1 MATDIPKIKV
11 AVVGG
16 GAFGEEHLRTFASM
30 PHIEI
35 GGVYTLDNTRGEELC
50 ARYGGRN
57 YPILQALA
65 EDESVELVSIATP
78 ENQHLEPFNVLS
90 QSGKAI
96 YVEKPLASSLAEARK
111 MLELSKSILA
121 MSGHCLRFEQR
132 LATVFER
139 LRGVPKYHFQS
150 RNRRTRVEKETYGR
164 VHPAYSMLCHEIELS
179 NAFAESTF
187 KRVIALETKY
197 SEGQVDGMS
206 ILIEYENGM
215 TSSVEGGWYLPAQNS
230 CIENDFISVLSA
242 NGVDELSMPHLGFY
256 NIDHEGLKT
265 PNLYYGYSVYGTEYG
280 PLRAAF
286 DYFVNCLQQNKTPEI
301 STIQDAY
308 NAVEVIEAALKSV
321 PENRWISRDEI
332 VGKKL

>member
-1 MATDIPKIKV
+1 MTTNKIQKIKV

-30 PHIEI
+30 PQVDV
-35 GGVYTLDNTRGEELC
+35 GGVYTLESARGEELC
-50 ARYGGRN
+50 ARYGGQS
-57 YPILQALA
+57 YSSLQALA
-65 EDESVELVSIATP
+65 QDESINLVSIATP

-96 YVEKPLASSLAEARK
+96 YVEKPLASSLADARQ
-111 MLELSKSILA
+111 MVELSKSVPA

-132 LATVFER
+132 LATVFAK
-139 LRGVPKYHFQS
+139 LRDVPKYHFQS
-150 RNRRTRVEKETYGR
+150 RNRRTRIEKETYGR

-215 TSSVEGGWYLPAQNS
+215 TSSVEGGWYLPAQHN
-230 CIENDFISVLSA
+230 CIENDFVSVLSA
-242 NGVDELSMPHLGFY
+242 NGVDELSMPHLGY
-256 NIDHEGLKT
+256 YQVDSDGLKT

-286 DYFVNCLQQNKTPEI
+286 DYFVNCLQQNKAPQI

-308 NAVEVIEAALKSV
+308 NAVELIAAALKSV
-321 PENRWISRDEI
+321 KENRWVMRDDGDIS
-332 VGKKL
+332 

>member
-1 MATDIPKIKV
+1 MTNLQKIKV

-30 PHIEI
+30 PQIEI
-35 GGVYTLDNTRGEELC
+35 GGVYTLENARGEELC

-57 YPILQALA
+57 YESLQALA
-65 EDESVELVSIATP
+65 EDGRVELVSIATP
-78 ENQHLEPFNVLS
+78 ENQHLEPFNLLA

-96 YVEKPLASSLAEARK
+96 YVEKPLASTLKEARQ

-132 LATVFER
+132 LATVFEK

-150 RNRRTRVEKETYGR
+150 RNRRTRIEKETYGR

-187 KRVIALETKY
+187 ERVVALETKY

-215 TSSVEGGWYLPAQNS
+215 TSCVEGGWYLLAQNN
-230 CIENDFISVLSA
+230 CVENDFVSVLSA
-242 NGVDELSMPHLGFY
+242 NGVDELSMPHLGY
-256 NIDHEGLKT
+256 YQIDNQGLKT

-286 DYFVNCLQQNKTPEI
+286 DYFVDCIQQQKTPQI
-301 STIQDAY
+301 ATIQDAY
-308 NAVEVIEAALKSV
+308 NAVELIEAALKSV
-321 PENRWISRDEI
+321 QENRWVSRDEI
-332 VGKKL
+332 VEKKL

>member
-1 MATDIPKIKV
+1 MTTNIPKLKV

-30 PHIEI
+30 PQVKISGI
-35 GGVYTLDNTRGEELC
+35 YTLDNTRGEELC

-57 YPILQALA
+57 YESLQALA

-78 ENQHLEPFNVLS
+78 ENQHLEPFKVLS
-90 QSGKAI
+90 QNGKAI
-96 YVEKPLASSLAEARK
+96 YVEKPLASTLAEARQ
-111 MLELSKSILA
+111 MLELSKTIPA

-132 LATVFER
+132 LATVFEK

-150 RNRRTRVEKETYGR
+150 RNRRTRIEKKTYGR
-164 VHPAYSMLCHEIELS
+164 VHPAYSMLCHEIDLS

-197 SEGQVDGMS
+197 SDGQVDGMS

-215 TSSVEGGWYLPAQNS
+215 TSSIEGGWYLPAQNN

-242 NGVDELSMPHLGFY
+242 NGVDELSMPHLGY
-256 NIDHEGLKT
+256 YQIDSDGLKT
-265 PNLYYGYSVYGTEYG
+265 PNLYYGYCVYGTEYG

-286 DYFVNCLQQNKTPEI
+286 DYFIECIQHNKAPQI
-301 STIQDAY
+301 ATIQDAY
-308 NAVEVIEAALKSV
+308 NAVELIEAALKSAQ
-321 PENRWISRDEI
+321 ENRWVARDEI